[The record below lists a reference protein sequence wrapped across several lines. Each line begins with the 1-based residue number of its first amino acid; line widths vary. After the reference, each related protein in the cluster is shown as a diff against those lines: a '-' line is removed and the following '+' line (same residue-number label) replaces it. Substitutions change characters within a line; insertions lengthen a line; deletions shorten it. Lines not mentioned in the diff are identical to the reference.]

1 MRTGDT
7 PLPSMRFGQ
16 PFFWCCRAAIIALAL
31 VFSTTG
37 DAQAIRIVNG
47 VMQTDEPAAGG
58 FVLKKVDPKITD
70 ALADFNRYAEKQA
83 WEKAFKAVEPL
94 ADVEVNG
101 MIPSKDGFYFPARQ
115 AVMNSFLSM
124 SAEGREA
131 YRLFNDARA
140 KQQFEQATNHPDTSD
155 DNIPALRKLVSM
167 YFITS
172 IGQQAADRLGDDL
185 FESGDFGGAEQA
197 WAAIVDQQADS
208 DLNIPRIQLKRGVA
222 MARTHQ
228 TSRAKEIIGWLKE
241 HAADTK
247 TTVGGKEVS
256 PAEYLA
262 SLIETPATTQ
272 ASAVVEADLPPLVL
286 PQSDTPKWH
295 FKFGDQQIADQIAST
310 IRGYGWQNFMPDLL
324 SIVPGSAADEK
335 HAYVNWLG
343 VCYGLDARTGKLLW
357 RTDKPSDIGQQ
368 IQQFVQYSPEV
379 KRFTVA
385 CAGDRALFVRISP
398 KQMNFQ
404 ESYRLYC
411 YNAQT
416 GAQQWSSESG
426 TLSGYSFAC
435 VPLVVDGTVYATAA
449 SNNGQEIFLI
459 AINLANG
466 RSLWSLSLGQ
476 ATGGTNWRGMQTV
489 PVSNLLYNGGK
500 VYVLTNN
507 GALLAVNV
515 GEKRLMWALRYDGT
529 PMSPSSN
536 VSNGQD
542 PQPQIVTPAS
552 MFVRDNVLYCKE
564 RNADQVYAVDLNGP
578 SLKWKRPCEPDET
591 IVGMDDSRIYTA
603 GVDVGGIDCAS
614 KKLLWSRRLPVTNGS
629 FRPMMSGN
637 SIFFFLGRGI
647 YQLDSREGEI
657 KRIFRG
663 YDRDS
668 GGGAVYQTAVG
679 LITVSDQA
687 LTAYAMPSSGQAQ
700 K

>member
-1 MRTGDT
+1 MVFCVA
-7 PLPSMRFGQ
+7 S
-16 PFFWCCRAAIIALAL
+16 RAQI
-31 VFSTTG
+31 V
-37 DAQAIRIVNG
+37 RIVNG
-47 VMQTDEPAAGG
+47 VAQTDDPQSGG
-58 FVLKKVDPKITD
+58 FTLKKVDPKITD
-70 ALADFNRYAEKQA
+70 ALTDFNRYADKQA
-83 WEKAFKAVEPL
+83 WEKAFKAVEPI

-101 MIPSKDGFYFPARQ
+101 MLPSKDGFYFPARQ
-115 AVMNSFLSM
+115 AVMNAFLSM
-124 SAEGREA
+124 SPEGKEA

-155 DNIPALRKLVSM
+155 DNIPGLRKLVSM

-208 DLNIPRIQLKRGVA
+208 DLNIPRIQLKRGIA
-222 MARTHQ
+222 MARTRQ
-228 TSRAKEIIGWLKE
+228 TSRAKEIVSWLKE
-241 HAADTK
+241 HAADAK
-247 TTVGGKEVS
+247 TTIGGKEVS
-256 PAEYLA
+256 PAEYLS
-262 SLIETPATTQ
+262 SLLETPATTQ
-272 ASAVVEADLPPLVL
+272 ASVVAQADLPPMVL

-295 FKFGDQQIADQIAST
+295 FRFGDQQIADQIAST
-310 IRGYGWQNFMPDLL
+310 IRGFGWQNFMPDLL

-335 HAYVNWLG
+335 HVYVNWLG

-368 IQQFVQYSPEV
+368 IQQWVQYSPEV

-449 SNNGQEIFLI
+449 SNNGAEIFLV

-489 PVSNLLYNGGK
+489 PVSNLLYDGGK

-507 GALLAVNV
+507 GALLAVNA
-515 GEKRLMWALRYDGT
+515 GEKRLVWAMTYNG
-529 PMSPSSN
+529 SPIAPGINNSD
-536 VSNGQD
+536 D
-542 PQPQIVTPAS
+542 PLPQIITPAS
-552 MFVRDNVLYCKE
+552 MFIRDNVLYCKE
-564 RNADQVYAVDLNGP
+564 RDADQVYAIDLSGP
-578 SLKWKRPCEPDET
+578 SLKWKRPCQPDET

-603 GVDVGGIDCAS
+603 GRDVGGIDCES
-614 KKLLWSRRLPVTNGS
+614 KKLLWSRRLPLEYGS
-629 FRPMMSGN
+629 FRPMMSGD

-647 YQLDSREGEI
+647 YQLDTHEGEI

-668 GGGAVYQTAVG
+668 GGGAVYQTAIG

-687 LTAYAMPSSGQAQ
+687 LTAYAMPASQQAQ